1 MALSSSTAVHQRL
14 LELREMGLQVIMD
27 DFGMG
32 HGSMAYL
39 QNAEFSIVKLD
50 GSLVRPIL
58 ANERSENIVR
68 SIQQLADSL
77 GFCLLA
83 EFVETPE
90 QRDRLAQ
97 LRVYPLPRVSVQ
109 PGPSAGRLYYVYP
122 KNGGAARCACRRVR
136 ICASVL

>member
-1 MALSSSTAVHQRL
+1 
-14 LELREMGLQVIMD
+14 
-27 DFGMG
+27 
-32 HGSMAYL
+32 MAYL

-83 EFVETPE
+83 EFVETPGT
-90 QRDRLAQ
+90 AGPAGPA
-97 LRVYPLPRVSVQ
+97 RVYPLPRVSVQ

-122 KNGGAARCACRRVR
+122 KMGVRPMRLPESPDLCFRSSDDGGCRELVR
-136 ICASVL
+136 YPAGSGDDDCV